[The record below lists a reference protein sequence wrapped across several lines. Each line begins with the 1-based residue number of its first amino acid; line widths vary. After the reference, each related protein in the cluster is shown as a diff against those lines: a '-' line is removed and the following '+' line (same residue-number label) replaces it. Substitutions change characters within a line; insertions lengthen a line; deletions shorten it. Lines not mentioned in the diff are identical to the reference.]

1 MVNWKCLWYNWGNCN
16 FANKKGSYYMATKS
30 TRSAKNKK
38 NLMRDRSLG
47 GFTIIEVVLVLAIAG
62 LIFMMVFIALP
73 QLQRAQRDTQR
84 RQDLSRLQSAIQ
96 NFQGNNN
103 GRIPG
108 EKADD
113 EGTCSTDEAGD
124 IKPNEKNTY
133 SNKTA
138 CRLIGVYLNNAG
150 DSENKF
156 KDPDGES
163 YGLTIVKGVEGA
175 EAEEYGS
182 HMITFHSQARCNGET
197 VTTSGAQKRD
207 FAITYHLEGSGSYCL
222 DNK

>member
-1 MVNWKCLWYNWGNCN
+1 
-16 FANKKGSYYMATKS
+16 MATKS

-73 QLQRAQRDTQR
+73 QLQRSQRDTQR
-84 RQDLSRLQSAIQ
+84 REDLSRLQSAIQ

-108 EKADD
+108 ETLKEGGTLTCTGAD
-113 EGTCSTDEAGD
+113 
-124 IKPNEKNTY
+124 IVPNNMQKGAND
-133 SNKTA
+133 A
-138 CRLIGVYLNNAG
+138 CRLIGVYMNSAS

-156 KDPDGES
+156 KDPSGEA
-163 YGLTIVKGVEGA
+163 YDLTIEGASDDA
-175 EAEEYGS
+175 EAEPFGS
-182 HMITFHSQARCNGET
+182 HMITMYVKGKCDGE
-197 VTTSGAQKRD
+197 VVKKASNPRD
-207 FAITYHLEGSGSYCL
+207 FAIMYHLEGSGVYCR
-222 DNK
+222 DNQ